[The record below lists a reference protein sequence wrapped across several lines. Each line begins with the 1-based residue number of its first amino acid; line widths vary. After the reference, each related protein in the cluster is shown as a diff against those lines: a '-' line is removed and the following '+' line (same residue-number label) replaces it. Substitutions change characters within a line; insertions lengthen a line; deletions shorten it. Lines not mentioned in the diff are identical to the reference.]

1 MELSFV
7 LKKIRLVQEI
17 THEELSSSFV
27 CDSSEIQAL
36 ENGYYNRFISK
47 KRVKK
52 LLKLYSK
59 KFDLNYKYLLKLY
72 KNNLKDYIKNRSSV
86 FLESN
91 DFNRKNIFLPA
102 LAKYFL
108 VFTFSFGFIFY
119 FSLQIRDKYEPPLL
133 QIINP
138 ISDYKTN
145 DKKILVYGKSVPE
158 TSLTVNNKEIYIDDS
173 GSFSFEIS
181 LHKGVNIL
189 KFVASK
195 KGSKENIIIKRVFLE
210 EEKQV
215 AKLDKSK

>member
-7 LKKIRLVQEI
+7 LKKIRLVQKI
-17 THEELSSSFV
+17 TQEELASSFV
-27 CDSSEIQAL
+27 CDVSEIQAL

-47 KRVKK
+47 KKIRKI
-52 LLKLYSK
+52 LKLYSK

-72 KNNLKDYIKNRSSV
+72 KNNFKDYIKNRSCI
-86 FLESN
+86 FLETDN
-91 DFNRKNIFLPA
+91 FNRKNIFLPNV
-102 LAKYFL
+102 AKYLLIFI
-108 VFTFSFGFIFY
+108 FSFSFIFY
-119 FSLQIRDKYEPPLL
+119 FSLQIKDKYEPPLL
-133 QIINP
+133 QVINP
-138 ISDYKTN
+138 VSDYKTN

-158 TSLTVNNKEIYIDDS
+158 TSLTVNNKEIYIDGD

-195 KGSKENIIIKRVFLE
+195 KGSKENVIIKRVFLE
-210 EEKQV
+210 EENQV